1 MGLLRVLAIIFSL
14 LGRPGYGQVPR
25 PFTPNIPTTWV
36 DSEIADLE
44 IPLAEPSSR
53 PNT

>member
-1 MGLLRVLAIIFSL
+1 MSLKRFLSIVFILLVHA
-14 LGRPGYGQVPR
+14 GYAQTSR

-44 IPLAEPSSR
+44 
-53 PNT
+53 